1 MGLTYGGKHT
11 SLRHLLKKKL
21 LSLPTLTSGTHQQ
34 NYCNFLRTV
43 LFLAA
48 AARRLPSTSGC
59 GLWRSGRPAG
69 QLDRADQ
76 SPSQRPAAPA
86 LPLLSASQ
94 PKLPIQT
101 GVRSSRQPVAAAP
114 SPPRE
119 GDGDGQRRL
128 RRLRAPVALL
138 AGRRTLAPL
147 SRIHVNCSECVLW
160 PPLQCPTHARS
171 NSSDALTWLWLL
183 MFRYRPRDRCLGE
196 QQLEL
201 PQQVRFCSRN
211 C

>member
-1 MGLTYGGKHT
+1 LE
-11 SLRHLLKKKL
+11 KKKL
-21 LSLPTLTSGTHQQ
+21 AFRIPLRGMLFFSSSRPNWKILGLLCSTQALIAFPFPGPFLGPSSLVRCEQAE
-34 NYCNFLRTV
+34 
-43 LFLAA
+43 AA
-48 AARRLPSTSGC
+48 HA
-59 GLWRSGRPAG
+59 
-69 QLDRADQ
+69 
-76 SPSQRPAAPA
+76 A
-86 LPLLSASQ
+86 LPFLSASQ